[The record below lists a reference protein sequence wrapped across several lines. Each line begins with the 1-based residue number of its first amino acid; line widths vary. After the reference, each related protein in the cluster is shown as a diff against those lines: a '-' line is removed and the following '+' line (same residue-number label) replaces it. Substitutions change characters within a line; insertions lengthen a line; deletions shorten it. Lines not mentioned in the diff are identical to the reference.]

1 MPCVLV
7 HYIWMVYCVLWHCV
21 APLYIEM
28 LSLFVYGSSV
38 SKSLTKR
45 VRTFTLEMTVP
56 SVDVFQLHCDPSD
69 TQHHHSQ
76 TSLALEC
83 QVVGLVSWW
92 PFRTICGTWTLQR
105 LLDSECLTPQS
116 HILPSQSF
124 QWNGNISYE
133 SAMKWM
139 SCFQEPIFGW
149 RGLFFALL
157 SLSVMWKPGFSIK
170 DKCLL
175 FIWGLLK
182 KHCFIALFKCYLQ
195 RCWPIEWDSQI
206 QIFFYM

>member
-7 HYIWMVYCVLWHCV
+7 HYIWMDSCILWHCV

-28 LSLFVYGSSV
+28 FSLFLFMGAPFQKALRNVSV
-38 SKSLTKR
+38 RLHWR
-45 VRTFTLEMTVP
+45 WLP
-56 SVDVFQLHCDPSD
+56 SVDIFQLHCDPSD
-69 TQHHHSQ
+69 TQRHHSQ
-76 TSLALEC
+76 ARLALEC

-92 PFRTICGTWTLQR
+92 PFRTICETWTLRR
-105 LLDSECLTPQS
+105 LLDSECLTQQS

-149 RGLFFALL
+149 RGLFFALYL
-157 SLSVMWKPGFSIK
+157 SLSCENQVFQSRISVY
-170 DKCLL
+170 
-175 FIWGLLK
+175 
-182 KHCFIALFKCYLQ
+182 CYL
-195 RCWPIEWDSQI
+195 RSLKETLLHRS
-206 QIFFYM
+206 F